1 LRLLTSHVSPD
12 LCISQVIKG
21 ISLTT
26 FNSNTTL
33 YANTLV
39 MSIAACMD
47 GVAPSN
53 IIKLMA
59 ASSVSSVSVGRLTV
73 SATGDAISTSY
84 EVSVHNAALS
94 YSSLSSQLSAAVTSG
109 AFDDYVGLY
118 SAQTGAT
125 GLQGTTSSSVDTEDL
140 APSDD
145 DNGGGK
151 KGLSSAEIAGIV
163 LGAVAGLLALCV
175 GVWLC
180 LRWRN
185 TSQAAAPQRTSRTT
199 DSSAASGGVTVNPI
213 SNKV

>member
-1 LRLLTSHVSPD
+1 
-12 LCISQVIKG
+12 
-21 ISLTT
+21 
-26 FNSNTTL
+26 
-33 YANTLV
+33 

-53 IIKLMA
+53 VINLMA

-118 SAQTGAT
+118 SAQTGAA
-125 GLQGTTSSSVDTEDL
+125 GLQGTTSDSVDTEDL

-145 DNGGGK
+145 DNGSD

-185 TSQAAAPQRTSRTT
+185 TTQAAAPQRTSRTT

-213 SNKV
+213 SSKV